1 MLPYIAYNNT
11 LENTLKKMNKT
22 ELNELRRLYHEVDH
36 SSWQKGFDPA
46 YFKLVLQCLCRTPF
60 ASYARI
66 KEFITTIKEMT
77 DSGQDYSLL
86 LKAGILTG
94 QFPDYK
100 SYKRQKYNDYK
111 KTANCVRWKINWSN
125 SNLN

>member
-1 MLPYIAYNNT
+1 
-11 LENTLKKMNKT
+11 MNKT

-66 KEFITTIKEMT
+66 KEFITRVDETEEDLANYIKDFYFLE
-77 DSGQDYSLL
+77 
-86 LKAGILTG
+86 
-94 QFPDYK
+94 
-100 SYKRQKYNDYK
+100 
-111 KTANCVRWKINWSN
+111 
-125 SNLN
+125 